1 MSHESD
7 CGSVRDPDVPSDSLI
22 LHDFILRY
30 RAELIER
37 TRSKVKLRTEAP
49 ATPHELANG
58 IPMFLTQLGLILEEE
73 AAQTAV
79 DGLEMRLSATIH
91 GGELLKEG
99 LPISNVVHDY
109 GDLCQAITE
118 LALERHLPIA
128 TQDFHTLNRCLD
140 NAIASAV
147 TEYSR
152 QHDVNLSGAET
163 RRQGFLVH
171 ELRGHLQTALL
182 AFQVVKSGK
191 VGLTG
196 STIGVLE
203 RSLEAL
209 RHLVDS
215 SISEVRLSADIYRR
229 ERILVAELMDG
240 MAADASIDAMG
251 RGLRFVVEHQDPT
264 LAIDADRQLFTSAIG
279 NLLHNAFKFTRP
291 SSQVWLRTRPSAGS
305 VLIEIEDE
313 CGGLPPG
320 GAEALFRPF
329 EQRGADRAGLGL
341 GLAIS
346 RRAIARHGGTITVR
360 DMPGRGCVFVVEM
373 PQAFGSRA
381 DD

>member
-1 MSHESD
+1 MAHEPD
-7 CGSVRDPDVPSDSLI
+7 CESLPGPAMPSDL
-22 LHDFILRY
+22 LVLRDFILRY

-37 TRSKVKLRTEAP
+37 TRSKVKLRTEPP

-79 DGLEMRLSATIH
+79 DGQQMRLSATIH

-99 LPISNVVHDY
+99 LPISSVVHDY
-109 GDLCQAITE
+109 GDLCQAVTE
-118 LALERHLPIA
+118 LALELRLPIA
-128 TQDFHTLNRCLD
+128 TEDFHTLNRCLD

-152 QHDVNLSGAET
+152 QHDVIVSGAET
-163 RRQGFLVH
+163 QRQGHLVH
-171 ELRGHLQTALL
+171 ELRGHLHTALL

-209 RHLVDS
+209 RHLIDQSVA
-215 SISEVRLSADIYRR
+215 EVRLSADIFRR
-229 ERILVAELMDG
+229 ERVLVAELIDG
-240 MAADASIDAMG
+240 MAAGAFIDATG
-251 RGLRFVVEHQDPT
+251 RGLRFIVEHQDLK
-264 LAIDADRQLFTSAIG
+264 LAIDADRQLFGSAIG

-291 SSQVWLRTRPSAGS
+291 ASRVWLRTRPSAGS
-305 VLIEIEDE
+305 ALIEIEDE

-329 EQRGADRAGLGL
+329 EQRGTDRAGLGL
-341 GLAIS
+341 GLSIS